1 MAVDTEKQVI
11 EVDSELTVRQLADR
25 LGVSPINVIK
35 ELMNNGIMASINQ
48 TLDFDTAAIV
58 GGEMGFEIVLYQEE
72 VEVAEVED
80 QVPTLRQT
88 RLSEEDA
95 KNLALRPPVVTVL
108 GHVDHGKTTLLDAI
122 RKANVV
128 GGEAGG
134 ITQHIGAYQV
144 QYGNHKITFLDTPGH
159 QAFTAM
165 RARGAM
171 VTDLVILV
179 VAADDGVMPQT
190 KEAIGHARA
199 AGVPI
204 IVAINKVDRPE
215 ANLDKVKQDLANENL
230 IVEDWGGDVIAVP
243 VSALNQEGIDDLLE
257 NVLLTA
263 ELAELKANPDRL
275 AQGTV
280 VEARLDIKRGVTV
293 TLLVQN
299 GSLKTG
305 DTVVIG
311 TNYGRVKAMFD
322 DQGREIK
329 KAGPSTP
336 ISFLGL
342 SEVPD
347 AGDFFEAVENKK
359 AAEALVA
366 NREVASRTR
375 NSQRSRPVTLED
387 FLSRLQGEEVK
398 ELNLIVK
405 ADVQGSLEPIVNS
418 LEQLGDNEHKVRVL
432 LQGTGN
438 VSESD
443 VNLAVASDA
452 IVVGFHVDIDGAT
465 RRFAEGEGVEV
476 KRYQIIYKLIEDIEL
491 ALKGLYEPVFEDR
504 VMGHAEVRAVFT
516 VSNHGVIAGCYV
528 VDGKISRGSLIR
540 VVRERRLL
548 YDGKVSSLR
557 RFTDDV
563 NEVSMGFEC
572 GIGVTNFKDF
582 KLGDI
587 LEAYVREQVN

>member
-1 MAVDTEKQVI
+1 
-11 EVDSELTVRQLADR
+11 
-25 LGVSPINVIK
+25 
-35 ELMNNGIMASINQ
+35 
-48 TLDFDTAAIV
+48 
-58 GGEMGFEIVLYQEE
+58 
-72 VEVAEVED
+72 
-80 QVPTLRQT
+80 
-88 RLSEEDA
+88 
-95 KNLALRPPVVTVL
+95 
-108 GHVDHGKTTLLDAI
+108 
-122 RKANVV
+122 
-128 GGEAGG
+128 
-134 ITQHIGAYQV
+134 
-144 QYGNHKITFLDTPGH
+144 
-159 QAFTAM
+159 
-165 RARGAM
+165 
-171 VTDLVILV
+171 
-179 VAADDGVMPQT
+179 
-190 KEAIGHARA
+190 
-199 AGVPI
+199 
-204 IVAINKVDRPE
+204 
-215 ANLDKVKQDLANENL
+215 
-230 IVEDWGGDVIAVP
+230 
-243 VSALNQEGIDDLLE
+243 
-257 NVLLTA
+257 
-263 ELAELKANPDRL
+263 
-275 AQGTV
+275 
-280 VEARLDIKRGVTV
+280 LDIKRGVTV

-322 DQGREIK
+322 DHGREIK

-359 AAEALVA
+359 AAEALIA
-366 NREVASRTR
+366 DREVASRTR

-504 VMGHAEVRAVFT
+504 VMGHAEVRAVFN
-516 VSNHGVIAGCYV
+516 VSHHGVIAGCYV

-582 KLGDI
+582 KSGDV